1 MIKIIN
7 RYEHRSKKKCKNWF
21 QNKFLQANEQFSFL
35 KSYWKREKKNRDI
48 KLVITEVRKN
58 KLKLSY
64 NKFSDN
70 LLAMELKK
78 IKKKNKTKKNIY
90 IFFNKPVYI
99 GLSILEINKI
109 VIFQF

>member
-1 MIKIIN
+1 MNSDLRKN
-7 RYEHRSKKKCKNWF
+7 AKTDFKTYFCKLMNNLVF
-21 QNKFLQANEQFSFL
+21 
-35 KSYWKREKKNRDI
+35 WKAIENVRRKNRNI

-58 KLKLSY
+58 KPKLLY

-78 IKKKNKTKKNIY
+78 MKKKQKTKNKNKQ

>member
-1 MIKIIN
+1 MVKIIN
-7 RYEHRSKKKCKNWF
+7 RYELRFKKKCKNWF
-21 QNKFLQANEQFSFL
+21 QNKLLQANEQFSFL

-58 KLKLSY
+58 KPKLSY

-78 IKKKNKTKKNIY
+78 MKKKKKKKRNKNKNI
-90 IFFNKPVYI
+90 F
-99 GLSILEINKI
+99 
-109 VIFQF
+109 